1 MSSFKIHGGKVLSG
15 SIAVSG
21 SKNAILPI
29 VCSALL
35 VSGVCVIKNVPEI
48 SDVKNLIAI
57 LRGLGAVVDDSKP
70 GTLAIDS
77 SAVNSY
83 LPDPNLVKK
92 MRGSVLLLGPL
103 LARFKM
109 VEMPFPG
116 GDLIGPRPIGVHL
129 AALEALGAKI
139 ESQTSV
145 QQSQTP
151 ILRISAEGGL
161 SGADITLHEL
171 SVTATENVIMAAVTA
186 SGQTHI
192 HLAAAEPHVQDLC
205 WFLQSAGAKIQGIG
219 THDLI
224 IDGVSELHS
233 TEHSII
239 PDSDAV
245 CSYLCLAAATKSNI
259 TVTGARA
266 DFIRSPLNK
275 LREMNVNYK
284 VGENSITI
292 FPPEK
297 AYVAPS
303 IKLEGMIYPG
313 VMSDQLPPFAVLATQ
328 AEGTT
333 LIHEHMYEGRLGYIH
348 ELAKMGANA
357 RIIDQH
363 RAEITGPTKLR
374 GMNISSLDVRSGMVM
389 VIAALVAEGQSIL
402 HDVEHVDRGY
412 PDIDKILRDIGAD
425 ISREEE

>member
-1 MSSFKIHGGKVLSG
+1 MSG

-35 VSGVCVIKNVPEI
+35 VSGVCLIKNVPEI

-57 LRGLGAVVDDSKP
+57 LRGLGAVIDDSKP
-70 GTLAIDS
+70 GTLSIDS

-129 AALEALGAKI
+129 AALEALGAKV
-139 ESQTSV
+139 ESKIAEQNQTEA
-145 QQSQTP
+145 QSENAQNQTP
-151 ILRISAEGGL
+151 ILRINAEGGL
-161 SGADITLHEL
+161 RGADITLQEL

-186 SGQTHI
+186 SGQSHI

-224 IDGVSELHS
+224 IDGVSELHP

-275 LREMNVNYK
+275 LREMNVNYE

-292 FPPEK
+292 LPPKK

-348 ELAKMGANA
+348 ELIKMGANA

-363 RAEITGPTKLR
+363 RAEITGPSKLH
-374 GMNISSLDVRSGMVM
+374 GMNVSSLDVRSGMVM

-412 PDIDKILRDIGAD
+412 PGIDKILQNIGAD
-425 ISREEE
+425 ISREED